1 MPPTMPAVFVH
12 GVPDTH
18 REPPDVVADE
28 LRRFW

>member
-1 MPPTMPAVFVH
+1 MPAVFVH

-18 REPPDVVADE
+18 RERPDVVADE